1 MTTLLCG
8 DQMNIVSMWQ
18 GSAPVAAGIN
28 WHRNNGIPK
37 ILKFSVVAQ
46 CLEVLRSKNEEE
58 SCGIAGESLI
68 MRSTCLLL
76 LLLSLSLSLTT
87 ASNARRGPFQQEEA
101 IDVDPAAM
109 QGDPNDLTDEQLH
122 LNHGSLTPTKLTA
135 MKAEM
140 QVLQQS
146 LGNLME
152 KQTALQTK
160 YEIESE
166 RAVEDKALKK
176 KVKME
181 VARSL
186 LKNLDQQ
193 SQSRTGMYI

>member
-1 MTTLLCG
+1 M
-8 DQMNIVSMWQ
+8 
-18 GSAPVAAGIN
+18 
-28 WHRNNGIPK
+28 
-37 ILKFSVVAQ
+37 
-46 CLEVLRSKNEEE
+46 EE